1 MNRELVW
8 TAERWPGIEHA
19 SVRNSDDGIAVDSV
33 VLARLDDG
41 PVRLHYRLD
50 CDLAWHPRRLV
61 IQIHGQPGISLI
73 KTDNRW
79 HGADGRPFPDLD
91 GCIDVDIALTP
102 FTNTIPIR
110 RLGLGNRESADLDV
124 VYINPASTVEISR
137 TRQRYTRTD
146 AGFRYESGDFR
157 ADLQVDEDGV
167 VTNYPRLWT
176 LLG

>member
-19 SVRNSDDGIAVDSV
+19 SVHSSDDGVTVDSV
-33 VLARLDDG
+33 VVAGLDDG

-50 CDLAWHPRRLV
+50 CDIAWHPRHLV
-61 IQIHGQPGISLI
+61 IQVYGHPDIRLSN
-73 KTDNRW
+73 TDNRW
-79 HGADGRPFPDLD
+79 HGDDGTPFPDLD
-91 GCIDVDIALTP
+91 GCTDVDIALTP

-110 RLGLGNRESADLDV
+110 RLRLDHRESADLDV
-124 VYINPASTVEISR
+124 IYIHPASTVEISR
-137 TRQRYTRTD
+137 KRQRYTRTD

-157 ADLQVDEDGV
+157 ADLQVDEDGF